1 MGDVRPGH
9 IAVLTPLLVAAATEV
24 PRTLGLGRR
33 ATDLEA
39 RLLPQLPQLDAID
52 PDRPTVVLLDR
63 GFVAGVPDLAGRL
76 RALAEVAALV
86 WHAAPGELEPAP
98 EVPAE
103 LLTSFIPSGAAPAMA
118 GALLRGALRHAVAL
132 RATRLARHDADERL
146 AEIAELARVGAAL
159 GTEHDQKRLLE
170 LVLGQA
176 RRLTASD
183 AGSLYLVER
192 PDGEGTPA
200 RRLRFVLTQNHT
212 LPDLEFSEFTIP
224 VDRTSLAGFAAAT
237 DTTLNIPDVYDLAED
252 EVYRLNTS
260 FDDRF
265 GYRTR
270 SMLVIPL
277 KTHKSDIVGVL
288 QLINR
293 KLTPSARLDSM
304 EAVDREVVSFDRRTV
319 DLASALAAQ
328 AAVAI
333 ENTQLYESIERLF
346 EGFVTASVTA
356 IESRDPTTSG
366 HSARV
371 ATLTVALAESLERGG
386 EGPYRGRR
394 FSKEQLRELRYASL
408 LHDFGK
414 VGVREEVLVKGKK
427 LYPAQLERIQNRLQQ
442 LTMAEETAFERAR
455 ADHLLARG
463 RDGYEAM
470 LGALEAKRDA
480 RVSHLQRLL
489 EAVMAANEPTLLPE
503 DRAEELARL
512 ATASFAADDA
522 GARPLLRCHEVAAL
536 RVRRGTLNEQE
547 RREIEGHVTHTY
559 RFLSQIPWTPE
570 LRNVPEIAF
579 GHHEK
584 LNGLGYP
591 RGLTAERIPVQ
602 VRMMTIADIFDAL
615 TATDRPYKKAVA
627 PERALDILR
636 READAGE
643 LDRDLLNTFVGAGVF
658 RLTQGGAPR

>member
-1 MGDVRPGH
+1 
-9 IAVLTPLLVAAATEV
+9 VLTPLLVAAACEV

-39 RLLPQLPQLDAID
+39 RLLPAFPALEALD

-63 GFVAGVPDLAGRL
+63 GFVAGVPDLDARL

-86 WHAAPGELEPAP
+86 WHASPGELEPAP
-98 EVPAE
+98 DVPVE
-103 LLTSFIPSGAAPAMA
+103 LLTSFIPDGAPPATA
-118 GALLRGALRHAVAL
+118 ATLLRGALRHAVAL
-132 RATRLARHDADERL
+132 RATRLARHDADTRL
-146 AEIAELARVGAAL
+146 AEISELARVGAAL
-159 GTEHDQKRLLE
+159 GTEHDLRRLLE
-170 LVLGQA
+170 LVLSQA

-192 PDGEGTPA
+192 PDGEDAP
-200 RRLRFVLTQNHT
+200 RRHLRFMLTQNHT
-212 LPDLEFSEFTIP
+212 LPDLEFGEFTIP

-237 DTTLNIPDVYDLAED
+237 DSMLNIADVYKMEAD
-252 EVYRLNTS
+252 EAYTLNTS
-260 FDDRF
+260 FDERF

-277 KTHKSDIVGVL
+277 KTHKHDIVGVL

-293 KLTPSARLDSM
+293 KRQPEARLDSL
-304 EAVDREVVSFDRRTV
+304 EAVDREVVPFDRRAV
-319 DLASALAAQ
+319 DLVTALTAQ

-333 ENTQLYESIERLF
+333 ENTRLYESIERLF

-371 ATLTVALAESLERGG
+371 ATLTVALAEALERGG

-394 FSKEQLRELRYASL
+394 FTREQLRELRYAAL

-427 LYPAQLERIQNRLQQ
+427 LYPAELERIRHRLQRLSQ
-442 LTMAEETAFERAR
+442 AEETAFERAR
-455 ADHLLARG
+455 AEHLLARG
-463 RDGYEAM
+463 HDGYAAM
-470 LGALEAKRDA
+470 VGALEARRDA
-480 RVSHLQRLL
+480 RVAHLRRLL
-489 EAVMAANEPTLLPE
+489 VAVEAANEPTLLPE
-503 DRAEELARL
+503 ERAEELARL
-512 ATASFAADDA
+512 AAETYDGPDGST
-522 GARPLLRCHEVAAL
+522 RPLLRCQEVAAL
-536 RVRRGTLNEQE
+536 RVRRGTLNERE

-602 VRMMTIADIFDAL
+602 VRMMTIADIYDAL

-643 LDRDLLNTFVGAGVF
+643 LDRDLLATFVGADVF
-658 RLTQGGAPR
+658 RLTAAR